1 MMRRV
6 RTMKDRDPE
15 KERESGPGGREP
27 GEPSRLEQLEV
38 MRSESPGDRDLRYF
52 LAHEYLQRQ
61 RYAEALAELEEYFR
75 SGEDEGMGFKMRAT
89 CLFHL
94 GRSEEARACLREG
107 IDAAL
112 RHHHRDLAADI
123 EESLAHLFPE
133 A

>member
-1 MMRRV
+1 MM
-6 RTMKDRDPE
+6 RTMKPGDLEDE
-15 KERESGPGGREP
+15 TASVREGGKP
-27 GEPSRLEQLEV
+27 GEPSRLEQLEA

-52 LAHEYLQRQ
+52 LANEYLQRQ

-75 SGEDEGMGFKMRAT
+75 SGDDEGMGFKMRAT

-94 GRSEEARACLREG
+94 GRREEAKACLQEG
-107 IDAAL
+107 IEAAL

-123 EESLAHLFPE
+123 EETLADLFPE

>member
-1 MMRRV
+1 MV
-6 RTMKDRDPE
+6 TTMEDRNPD
-15 KERESGPGGREP
+15 KERESGPGGSEP
-27 GEPSRLEQLEV
+27 GDPSRLEQLEA

-52 LAHEYLQRQ
+52 LAHEYLQGQ

-94 GRSEEARACLREG
+94 GRREEARTCLREG
-107 IDAAL
+107 IEAAL